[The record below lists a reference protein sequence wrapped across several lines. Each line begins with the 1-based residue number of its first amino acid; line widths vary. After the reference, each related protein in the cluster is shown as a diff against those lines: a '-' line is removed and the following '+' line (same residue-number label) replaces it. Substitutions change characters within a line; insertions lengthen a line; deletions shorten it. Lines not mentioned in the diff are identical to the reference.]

1 MRGLWDRVQDRLVR
15 GENIGQAYQF
25 VATRNAQAGL
35 VALAQLR
42 QDADTLPGSYREIA
56 AGAHAPIRQ
65 QALLL
70 RQGAAAEAFLRYL
83 RSAPAASLIRAAGY
97 ALPGDG

>member
-1 MRGLWDRVQDRLVR
+1 MR

-25 VATRNAQAGL
+25 VATGNAQAGL

-42 QDADTLPGSYREIA
+42 LDADAEPAGYREIA
-56 AGAHAPIRQ
+56 AGMHAPIRQ
-65 QALLL
+65 QAVLL

-83 RSAPAASLIRAAGY
+83 RSAPAAKLIRAAGY
-97 ALPGDG
+97 SLPGGE